1 MLHYL
6 MMIQSSLNDDSGNFI
21 FSSDEMGFLCVDLN
35 NINLDNVNF
44 DEDNPETITHARL
57 MALRNRRIAFK
68 KMLRR

>member
-1 MLHYL
+1 
-6 MMIQSSLNDDSGNFI
+6 
-21 FSSDEMGFLCVDLN
+21 MGFLCVDLN

-57 MALRNRRIAFK
+57 MALHNRRIAFK